1 MTKPKDKA
9 VVRSAR
15 ETLRLCRDDV
25 EQGRWHDVVA
35 RTHDPA
41 LILSLPQ
48 LLIYRLNS
56 ALATGQDNVID
67 DVARHVSSLTGR
79 EAVAY
84 AVIRELVANRKT
96 ALAGRILLDNAFLH
110 ADHRLLDA
118 ADSIIRNTLD
128 EDLQAALGD
137 LMKTV
142 SRGGSEMKPMPTEF
156 RFAPQPPIDQPG
168 SVKVQR
174 SSATA
179 PHHVIALRREARS
192 FRQVIVAQ
200 VQPEVL
206 ELRDVFTSA
215 IGQVWTEDG
224 RILRQ
229 RKSPIPCVERSAV
242 PQIGIALSSNRPSAG
257 IYHWLVD
264 HLPRL
269 AFLGDSGLIA
279 DDTFKVLLNGGNP
292 GFEQTSLEM
301 IGLGASTHRVD
312 RPVFV
317 ERLLVPIVR
326 FEGMAGWRHLDS
338 VFAVMAERAIEMARA
353 HGVTLPDRVYI
364 TRRDAKRRPL
374 TNEAEVE
381 REMQAHG
388 FEIAEFSTLPL
399 WHQIAIA
406 HRASVIASPHG
417 AGLAH
422 LIFSRPKTRV
432 IEILPIKDGAYKL
445 RFNYA
450 RLCLTKGHDY
460 VAWMEPQPVKI
471 DAWTVDLPA
480 FGPFLA
486 RTMRGA

>member
-1 MTKPKDKA
+1 M
-9 VVRSAR
+9 
-15 ETLRLCRDDV
+15 CRADV
-25 EQGRWHDVVA
+25 EQGRWNDVVA

-48 LLIYRLNS
+48 LLMYRLNG
-56 ALATGQDNVID
+56 ALATGRDDVID
-67 DVARHVSSLTGR
+67 EVARHVSSLTGR
-79 EAVAY
+79 EAIAY
-84 AVIRELVANRKT
+84 AVIRDLVANRRSD
-96 ALAGRILLDNAFLH
+96 LAGRILLNNDFLH

-118 ADSIIRNTLD
+118 ADNIIGNTSD
-128 EDLQAALGD
+128 ENLQTALGE
-137 LMKTV
+137 LKKTV

-156 RFAPQPPIDQPG
+156 LFAPQPPIDQPG

-174 SSATA
+174 SSATC

-192 FRQVIVAQ
+192 FRKVIVAQ

-229 RKSPIPCVERSAV
+229 RKSPIPRVERSSV
-242 PQIGIALSSNRPSAG
+242 PQIGIAMASNRPSAG

-279 DDTFKVLLNGGNP
+279 DDTFKVLLNDSNP
-292 GFEQTSLEM
+292 GFEQTSLDM
-301 IGLGASTHRVD
+301 IGLGAATHRVD

-317 ERLLVPIVR
+317 ERLLVPVVR
-326 FEGMAGWRHLDS
+326 FQGMSGWGHLDS
-338 VFAVMAERAIEMARA
+338 VFAVMIERAIEMARA
-353 HGVTLPDRVYI
+353 HGVKLPERVYI

-374 TNEAEVE
+374 TNEVEVE
-381 REMQAHG
+381 REMQSHG

-406 HRASVIASPHG
+406 HQASIIASPHG

-432 IEILPIKDGAYKL
+432 IEILPIKDGAYNL

-460 VAWMEPQPVKI
+460 VAWMEPQPVKG
-471 DAWTVDLPA
+471 DGWTVDLPA

-486 RTMRGA
+486 STMRGA